1 MHDVIFKKNL
11 FNDVNK
17 ISWSPMNTDG
27 RLGVQGRAG
36 AYFDGFITQRRLV
49 PYNRRSILLSS
60 TSLFD
65 LVLHNRIV

>member
-27 RLGVQGRAG
+27 RLGVQGG
-36 AYFDGFITQRRLV
+36 
-49 PYNRRSILLSS
+49 SIL
-60 TSLFD
+60 
-65 LVLHNRIV
+65 